1 MLSDYLRTLA
11 IHRYSS
17 EARACWLVDLDTIWL
32 RSVSENAQIE
42 VAANRGKGHVF
53 SSMRASD
60 RFFGTAEA
68 KASFFKKNF
77 LRKPSDKLY
86 LATPFRLPCASQ
98 MVRSYINRFE
108 QQVLLPRRSKKQIQ
122 DYNYSMSLFRTLLHE
137 HQLVS
142 GILLPNVMSPLDYNL
157 KVRVLTT
164 HKKEWESNLKRSVAV
179 NNFWQS
185 SRGPVCQDINM
196 MAEDSTLHKVLSKA
210 FVA

>member
-11 IHRYSS
+11 IQRYSS
-17 EARACWLVDLDTIWL
+17 EASACWLVDLDTIWL
-32 RSVSENAQIE
+32 RSVSENDRIKI
-42 VAANRGKGHVF
+42 AAKCGKGHVF
-53 SSMRASD
+53 SSMRAND
-60 RFFGTAEA
+60 RFFGTAAA
-68 KASFFKKNF
+68 KESFFKKNF

-98 MVRSYINRFE
+98 MLCSYISRFTE
-108 QQVLLPRRSKKQIQ
+108 EVLLPKRSKKQIQ

-142 GILLPNVMSPLDYNL
+142 GIVLPNVMSPLDYNL
-157 KVRVLTT
+157 KARVLTT
-164 HKKEWESNLKRSVAV
+164 HKQEWESNLKYSVAV

-185 SRGPVCQDINM
+185 SRGPVCQDIGM
-196 MAEDSTLHKVLSKA
+196 MSEDSTWHKVLSKA